1 MFSRC
6 LFCFKERDLF
16 TFLLREFSKKTDASV
31 KSVQQILRY
40 SETLI
45 S

>member
-1 MFSRC
+1 MF
-6 LFCFKERDLF
+6 FFFKEIDLF
-16 TFLLREFSKKTDASV
+16 TFLLSELSKKTDASV